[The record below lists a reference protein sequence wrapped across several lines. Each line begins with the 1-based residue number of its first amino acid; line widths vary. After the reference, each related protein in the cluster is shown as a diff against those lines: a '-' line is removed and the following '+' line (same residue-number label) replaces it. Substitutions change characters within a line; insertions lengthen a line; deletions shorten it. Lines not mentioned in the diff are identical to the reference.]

1 MGVSYTVPTYWYI
14 SFMFFWYI
22 VFFLIIRVRGAY
34 DLRYWILGIASV
46 TVFLLGNSLQA
57 EQALSFF
64 FGVLISDHQEYAE
77 NKMTNSKF
85 QLFLLILGCCFLGLK
100 QVPVIR
106 NLQGTYIWYVL
117 QLVMK
122 ISLALVII
130 GATQKYQEVVTN
142 KFIFLMGAISYE
154 FYLIH
159 FRLLE
164 LPVKGILGMVNF
176 LIGSMA
182 LSLILNII
190 TIKIKELIMKKH

>member
-22 VFFLIIRVRGAY
+22 VFFLIIQVRGAY

-85 QLFLLILGCCFLGLK
+85 LLFLLVLGCCLLGLK
-100 QVPVIR
+100 QVSIIR

-122 ISLALVII
+122 LSLALVII
-130 GATQKYQEVVTN
+130 GATQKYQEVVSN
-142 KFIFLMGAISYE
+142 KLIFFMGAISYE

-164 LPVKGILGMVNF
+164 LPVKGILGMVIF

-190 TIKIKELIMKKH
+190 TIKIKWLIMKKH

>member
-1 MGVSYTVPTYWYI
+1 MSESYKKKHINSKQWGDWKPKIIRVLVPYVFVVIATFLWDCFIGVSFTVPTYWYI

-22 VFFLIIRVRGAY
+22 VFFLIIQVRGAY

-46 TVFLLGNSLQA
+46 TVFMLGNSLQA

-85 QLFLLILGCCFLGLK
+85 LLFLFILGCCLLGLK

-106 NLQGTYIWYVL
+106 NLQGNYIWYVL

-122 ISLALVII
+122 LSLALMII
-130 GATQKYQEVVTN
+130 GATQKYQEVVSN
-142 KFIFLMGAISYE
+142 KLIFYGGNIL
-154 FYLIH
+154 
-159 FRLLE
+159 RV
-164 LPVKGILGMVNF
+164 LPNSF
-176 LIGSMA
+176 
-182 LSLILNII
+182 
-190 TIKIKELIMKKH
+190 